1 MSDPLMNKAPG
12 ACKNPKLF
20 EDTWIDKPYG
30 GVSEN
35 SIVVRS
41 MFADFEPLINSLS
54 KEIPPDGIGFASAD
68 EYDWRDSLLDR
79 ARVLRFAQVPGKSG
93 ETMREFAQRAYQI
106 LTRDVGDYHY
116 RMPFDSPNLPGEHLA
131 NENFRAEI
139 REAYQ
144 DAIELLWCAEV
155 LFAEHESFSSN
166 KKSAQ
171 EKTTGATQTLGPL
184 LKPMTATLAPTLQ
197 TTTTPTA
204 TASIAPDEDD
214 TETSP
219 EGDDSETSPSATTS
233 PSPSP
238 SSSSKSMGP
247 LLIVGLLG
255 VAGIGFALMRKK

>member
-41 MFADFEPLINSLS
+41 MFADFESLINSLN
-54 KEIPPDGIGFASAD
+54 KEIPPDGIGFASTD

-171 EKTTGATQTLGPL
+171 EQTTGAKQTLGPL

-197 TTTTPTA
+197 ATTAPTA
-204 TASIAPDEDD
+204 TASIAPD
-214 TETSP
+214 
-219 EGDDSETSPSATTS
+219 GDDSETSPSATPSPS

-247 LLIVGLLG
+247 LLLVGLLG
-255 VAGIGFALMRKK
+255 VVGVGYFATRKK